1 MSVKCPKCQ
10 HENPDDTLF
19 CGKCGTQL
27 PSLEKIDVTETLET
41 PKEELTTGSTFAG
54 RYQIIEELGKG
65 GMGRVYKV
73 HDTEIK
79 EKVALKLLKPE
90 IATDENT
97 IERFRNEIKLA
108 RKIVH
113 KNVGRMFDLG
123 KEKESYYITMEY
135 VPGQDLRGL
144 IRQSGRLTIET
155 AISIAAQVCEGLAEA
170 HKLGIIHRDLKP
182 GNIMVDNDGNVR
194 IMDFGIARSIES
206 KGITGAGVIM
216 GTPEYMSP
224 EQVEG
229 REVDQRSDVYSLGI
243 ILYEMITGQVPFEGD
258 LALNVAYK
266 HKHEAPQDPRKLNTQ
281 IPENLSSLVL
291 RCLEKDKEKRYQ
303 SPEEVRSELVD
314 IEKGIPTTERVVPKK
329 KPLTSKEITI
339 KFGLKKLFIPALV
352 FTVFLIVVGYFLF
365 RSGTKL
371 VDIKIGRTQQIT
383 HAPGLEIDPAI
394 SPDGKMIAY
403 TAGPEGQMHLYIRQL
418 TGERTIA
425 LTESFPG
432 HNRWPQWSPD
442 STRIAFQ
449 SAGAIYVVPALG
461 GIPRRIVEL
470 SSDEKERGSW
480 NPCPAWSPDGKQ
492 VAYVRGNTIH
502 IQSLEGGE
510 SRKIAE
516 TFEPYNLCWSPNGEH
531 LAYVSGN
538 PGFIFGRPYI
548 GNIAPSSIW
557 TVSTIQGSP
566 IQVTDNRSLN
576 VSPVWTSDGRNLI
589 FVSNQGGSRDVYQ
602 LTLNASA
609 EPSGPPVRLT
619 TGLNAHTI
627 SLSADGI
634 KLAYSVFTYTANIWS
649 IRIPKGEILSI
660 SEAQPVTEGNQA
672 IEGIGVSPDSQWL
685 AFDSNRSGNQ
695 DIYKIPVTG
704 GEYEQL
710 TKHPSDDFLPS
721 YSPDG
726 KEIAFYSFRKG
737 NRDIHL
743 MTSDGGSIRQLTND
757 PAQERYPDWSPDG
770 NQLVFYSDKTGSQ
783 ELYVISRESKDLRWG
798 TPQQL
803 TFNGGLYCR
812 WSPDGHLIAYISSN
826 SLRVISPDGGD
837 PKVLINSEDP
847 FILPVPIFPAWS
859 LDGQTV
865 YYKAHDSEGH
875 SSFWSVPAIGGTPQL
890 LVRFDN
896 PSRKSIRPEFDTDG
910 FRFFFTLTENQSDIW
925 VMDLIIEEK

>member
-1 MSVKCPKCQ
+1 MKCPKCQ

-19 CGKCGTQL
+19 CGKCGTQF
-27 PSLEKIDVTETLET
+27 PSTERIEITETMES

-73 HDTEIK
+73 HDTKIK
-79 EKVALKLLKPE
+79 EKIALKLIKPE
-90 IATDENT
+90 ITKDKKT
-97 IERFRNEIKLA
+97 IERFSNELKLA
-108 RKIVH
+108 RKIRH
-113 KNVGRMFDLG
+113 KNICQMFDLG
-123 KEKESYYITMEY
+123 EERGTHFITMEF
-135 VPGQDLRGL
+135 VPGQDLKGL
-144 IRQSGRLTIET
+144 TRQTGQLAVGTT
-155 AISIAAQVCEGLAEA
+155 ISIAQQICDGLTEA
-170 HKLGIIHRDLKP
+170 HKLGVVHRDLKP
-182 GNIMVDNDGNVR
+182 SNIMIDKEGDVR
-194 IMDFGIARSIES
+194 IMDFGIARSLKA
-206 KGITGAGVIM
+206 KGITGTGMMI

-229 REVDQRSDVYSLGI
+229 KEVDQRSDIYSLGV
-243 ILYEMITGQVPFEGD
+243 ILYEMLTGQVPFEGD
-258 LALNVAYK
+258 TPFSVAMK
-266 HKHEAPQDPRKLNTQ
+266 HKTEAPLNPRKVNAQ

-291 RCLEKDKEKRYQ
+291 RCLKKDKEKRYQ
-303 SPEEVRSELVD
+303 SPGEVKSELVN
-314 IEKGIPTTERVVPKK
+314 IEKGIPITERIVPKR
-329 KPLTSKEITI
+329 KPVTSKEITI
-339 KFGLKKLFIPALV
+339 KFDLKKFFIPALV
-352 FTVFLIVVGYFLF
+352 IIVFLTVVGYFLF
-365 RSGTKL
+365 RSGPKL

-383 HAPGLEIDPAI
+383 HAPGIEIDPAI
-394 SPDGKMIAY
+394 SPDGKMIVYA
-403 TAGPEGQMHLYIRQL
+403 AGPEGQMHLYTQQIA
-418 TGERTIA
+418 GGRTIA
-425 LTESFPG
+425 LSESFPG

-442 STRIAFQ
+442 GTRIAFQ

-461 GIPRRIVEL
+461 GVPRRVVEL
-470 SSDEKERGSW
+470 SPGERERRRMIS
-480 NPCPAWSPDGKQ
+480 CPAWSPDGKQ
-492 VAYVRGNTIH
+492 IAYVRGNSIH
-502 IQSLEGGE
+502 IQSLDGGE

-531 LAYVSGN
+531 IAYVSGN
-538 PGFIFGRPYI
+538 PSFIFGRPYI

-557 TVSTIQGSP
+557 IVSTIQGAP
-566 IQVTDNRSLN
+566 IHVTDNKYLN
-576 VSPVWTSDGRNLI
+576 VSPVWTPDDRNLL

-602 LTLNASA
+602 LPLNASA

-672 IEGIGVSPDSQWL
+672 IEGIGVSPDGQWL

-695 DIYKIPVTG
+695 DIYKMPVAG

-743 MTSDGGSIRQLTND
+743 MTSDGGSIRQLTDD

-783 ELYVISRESKDLRWG
+783 ELYVISRESKDLEWG
-798 TPQQL
+798 TPRQL
-803 TFNGGLYCR
+803 TFSGGLYCR
-812 WSPDGHLIAYISSN
+812 WSPDGHLIAYISGN
-826 SLRVISPDGGD
+826 SLQVISPDGGD
-837 PKVLINSEDP
+837 PKVLVSSEDP
-847 FILPVPIFPAWS
+847 TILAVPVFPAWS

-910 FRFFFTLTENQSDIW
+910 FRFFFTLTESQSDIW